1 LKIQPFRRRI
11 KQESSHSVTAKSYL
25 SPVLKKVVWGQLF
38 VKNMSVRCKE
48 QFSASVYRPVAL
60 QKILTPAV
68 SYLTLGIKQ
77 MTIEGRAINARV
89 VISEPERLQRATY
102 ELNDMTF

>member
-1 LKIQPFRRRI
+1 
-11 KQESSHSVTAKSYL
+11 
-25 SPVLKKVVWGQLF
+25 
-38 VKNMSVRCKE
+38 M
-48 QFSASVYRPVAL
+48 AL

-102 ELNDMTF
+102 ELNVDMTF